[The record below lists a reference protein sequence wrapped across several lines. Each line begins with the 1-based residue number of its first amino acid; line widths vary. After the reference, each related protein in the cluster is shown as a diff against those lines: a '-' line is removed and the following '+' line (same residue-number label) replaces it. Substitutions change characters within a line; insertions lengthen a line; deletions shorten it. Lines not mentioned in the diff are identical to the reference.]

1 MSGRGLVI
9 AAPAS
14 GSGKTLLTLG
24 LLRALKNRGVSA
36 AGAKSGP
43 DYIDPR
49 FHEAACGYP
58 SVNLDA
64 WAMPTEQLT
73 HLAAGQAGELLIIE
87 GAMGAVDGAGPQGS
101 GSVADLAVTLGLPL
115 IIVLDIARQGHSA
128 ALPVAG
134 LRALRPDL
142 PLAGVILNRVGS
154 PRHEMMARATLAE
167 TGVPVLGAIARHAS
181 LAMPE
186 RHLGLVQAGEHAGL
200 EDFLE
205 NAACIVGN
213 SVDLD
218 ALVTAAV
225 ALPGP
230 DSARHL
236 PPLGQRIAIARDI
249 AFSFAYPHLLQ
260 GWRVQGAQLSFFS
273 PLADETPVSDCDAI
287 YLPGGYPE
295 LHGETL
301 SNASHFAAAM
311 HSAARSGKPVYGEC
325 GGYMT
330 LGTAIID
337 ADGKPHQMLG
347 LLPVETSFAVRKL
360 KLGYRRFTPL
370 AGAPWTTALMG
381 HEFHYSTV
389 VREGSA
395 DRLFEATDACEQK
408 LAPMGLRSGSVCG
421 SYAHIIAPAS
431 L

>member
-1 MSGRGLVI
+1 MSKRGLVI

-14 GSGKTLLTLG
+14 GSGKTLLTLA

-49 FHEAACGYP
+49 FHEAACGHP

-64 WAMPTEQLT
+64 WAMPREQLVY
-73 HLAAGQAGELLIIE
+73 LAARQPGDLLIVE
-87 GAMGAVDGAGPQGS
+87 GAMGAVDGAGPEGS

-115 IIVLDIARQGHSA
+115 IVVLDIARQGHSA
-128 ALPVAG
+128 VLPVAG

-154 PRHEMMARATLAE
+154 PRHEMMARTALAE

-186 RHLGLVQAGEHAGL
+186 RHLGLVQAGEHADL
-200 EDFLE
+200 EAFLE
-205 NAACIVGN
+205 NAAGVVGN
-213 SVDLD
+213 SADLD
-218 ALVTAAV
+218 ALVAA
-225 ALPGP
+225 AAPLSKS
-230 DSARHL
+230 DSAAHL

-260 GWRVQGAQLSFFS
+260 GWREQGAELSFFS
-273 PLADETPVSDCDAI
+273 PLADETPGSDCDAI

-301 SNASHFAAAM
+301 SAASHFAAAM
-311 HSAARSGKPVYGEC
+311 RSAAQSSKLIYGEC

-330 LGTAIID
+330 LGNAIID
-337 ADGKPHQMLG
+337 ADGNSHEMLD
-347 LLPVETSFAVRKL
+347 LLPVETSFATRKL
-360 KLGYRRFTPL
+360 HLGYRRFTPL
-370 AGAPWTTALMG
+370 PGAPWSTPLLG

-389 VREGSA
+389 VKEGST
-395 DRLFEATDACEQK
+395 DRLFAASDAFEEK
-408 LAPMGLRSGSVCG
+408 LAPMGFRSGSVCG

-431 L
+431 S